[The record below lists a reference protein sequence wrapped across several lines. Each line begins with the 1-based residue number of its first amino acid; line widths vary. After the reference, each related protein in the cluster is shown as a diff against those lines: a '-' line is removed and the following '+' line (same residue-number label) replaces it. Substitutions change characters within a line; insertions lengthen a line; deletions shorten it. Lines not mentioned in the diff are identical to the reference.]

1 MLAEPEDAS
10 KPVETAENLSA
21 EAYLADQVRRK
32 QLERDL
38 IAMGM
43 SAEEIKRLLAANS
56 HTTEPTKEELQSR
69 KPSMPL
75 PPPTKPASNPSL
87 MRGKQKPNPNRVTEQ
102 HLQSFAAEL
111 MAQRSEKQTQA
122 VVEAS
127 KDLPEF
133 RESSMEEKRE
143 GENLLREASLLRRR
157 EKFGEAE
164 VKCRA
169 ALEKIPN
176 DAPALELLGDILAG
190 VARIDEA
197 LAAYKRATEA
207 DPKRTSAEKKYA
219 NLFGLQQEWGG
230 VDPEA
235 VQANPWVPT
244 LLSALCPGLGQF
256 ANGDWIKGIVI
267 LFSILGIYYYRTI
280 THIPMP
286 KGKIDWN
293 TLTLLFLAGS
303 VWLYGIADAMRVSK
317 EKARS

>member
-1 MLAEPEDAS
+1 MAEPEDAP
-10 KPVETAENLSA
+10 KPEEIAEKLSA
-21 EAYLADQVRRK
+21 EAYLADQERRK
-32 QLERDL
+32 SLERDL
-38 IAMGM
+38 IQMGM
-43 SAEEIKRLLAANS
+43 NAEEIKRLLAANS
-56 HTTEPTKEELQSR
+56 RSTEPTKEEVKPR
-69 KPSMPL
+69 KPSAPL
-75 PPPTKPASNPSL
+75 PPPAKPAPTPSL
-87 MRGKQKPNPNRVTEQ
+87 MTGKQKPNPNRITEQ
-102 HLQSFAAEL
+102 HLQSFAADL

-122 VVEAS
+122 VVEAA
-127 KDLPEF
+127 KDLPAF

-143 GENLLREASLLRRR
+143 GENLLREASLLRRK
-157 EKFGEAE
+157 EKYGEAE

-169 ALEKIPN
+169 ALEKIPK

-190 VARIDEA
+190 VAKIDEA

-207 DPKRTSAEKKYA
+207 DPKRISAEKKYA

-280 THIPMP
+280 THIPIP
-286 KGKIDWN
+286 KGQIDWN
-293 TLTLLFLAGS
+293 TLTLLFLAGI
-303 VWLYGIADAMRVSK
+303 VWLYGISDALRVSR